1 MTSLPTGLPQKTADS
16 GPAPPARTAE
26 PLGHQPSGRED
37 AAPAQP
43 VRGQAVPGPAM
54 DRDRAA
60 LLAEVSAPL
69 LSTLNVDRCL
79 ELVARQAARHIA
91 DAAVVVTPGNGRHV
105 RVVACVRGGEP
116 VSARVRADPRDVPGL
131 AEALRGFPPVPS
143 RWIDP
148 EATPAWLLPDGFGTA
163 GAVVVTPLPG
173 HGVPAGALVSLR
185 REGRGPFTPA
195 EELFTRMFAV
205 RAGAAVSAAV
215 LYSEQAAITDLLMR
229 ELLPPRLE
237 SLEGVDYAGG
247 YRTAADHDRVGGDFY
262 DVHPAAEPGGET
274 LAVLGDVCGK
284 GLEAAVMTGKIRN
297 TLHALLPLAADH
309 HRLLNLLNRAL
320 LTSHHTRFATMA
332 LASVRRERDTV
343 RVRLSAA
350 GHPAPLIVRAGGRVE
365 AAATHGGL
373 VGVLPQV
380 NTTTATVRL
389 APGESCVLFSDGI
402 TEARGGPLGD
412 TMFGEERLSR
422 ALTECAGLPA
432 EATAERVQM
441 LASQWV
447 GSGSHDDMAVLV
459 ISAPHGSHLS
469 MVGGHGPGRY
479 TP

>member
-1 MTSLPTGLPQKTADS
+1 MTSLPTGLPQQTADP
-16 GPAPPARTAE
+16 GPAPPARTVK
-26 PLGHQPSGRED
+26 PLGHEPPGRVRPDREPAGGE
-37 AAPAQP
+37 AAL
-43 VRGQAVPGPAM
+43 
-54 DRDRAA
+54 DRDQAA
-60 LLAEVSAPL
+60 LLAEVSGLL
-69 LSTLNVDRCL
+69 LSTMNVDRCL
-79 ELVARQAARHIA
+79 ELVTRQAAEHIA

-105 RVVACVRGGEP
+105 RLVACTRGGEP
-116 VSARVRADPRDVPGL
+116 VSARVKADPRDVPGL

-148 EATPAWLLPDGFGTA
+148 EATPPWLVPDGLGTV
-163 GAVVVTPLPG
+163 GAVVITPLPG

-185 REGRGPFTPA
+185 REGHGGFTPS
-195 EELFTRMFAV
+195 EEVFARMFAV

-215 LYSEQAAITDLLMR
+215 MYSEQAAITELLMR

-237 SLEGVDYAGG
+237 SLDGADYAGG
-247 YRTAADHDRVGGDFY
+247 YRTAVDRDRVGGDFY
-262 DVHPAAEPGGET
+262 DVHPAAERSGET

-297 TLHALLPLAADH
+297 TLHALLPLADDH

-320 LTSHHTRFATMA
+320 LTSHHTRFATMV

-350 GHPAPLIVRAGGRVE
+350 GHPPPLIVRTGGRVE
-365 AAATHGGL
+365 TAATHGSL
-373 VGVLPQV
+373 VGVLPRV
-380 NTTTATVRL
+380 STRTATVRL

-402 TEARGGPLGD
+402 TEGRGGPLGD
-412 TMFGEERLSR
+412 AMFGEERLGR
-422 ALTECAGLPA
+422 ALAECVGLPA
-432 EATAERVQM
+432 EATVERVQM